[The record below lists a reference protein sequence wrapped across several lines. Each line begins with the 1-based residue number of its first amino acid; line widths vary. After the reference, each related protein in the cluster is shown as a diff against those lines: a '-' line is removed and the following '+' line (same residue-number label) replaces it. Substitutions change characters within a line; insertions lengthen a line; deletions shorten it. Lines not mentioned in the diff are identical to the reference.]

1 MASRNFV
8 DALATAKKIAE
19 EVSRPAAAEV
29 DRENRFPS
37 ESMIALKAAKLLSA
51 SVPEDLGGMGLSIT
65 ELSDICGV
73 LGQACAASAMV
84 FAMHHIQVATI
95 ARHGLSSSYFKGY
108 LRECVDKQLL
118 IASVTSEVGVSGD
131 MRSSV
136 AGAVVQGNRYS
147 VTKHATTIS
156 YGAHAD
162 DHLLT
167 CKRSPEAAT
176 ADQIAILCRKAD
188 TKLEQTGTWDTLGMR
203 GTQSPGFIV
212 RATGNVEQIMPE
224 FAEMASRTVVPYSH
238 MLWAGLWLGI
248 ATDAV
253 TKCRHY
259 LRTEARKNPGTTP
272 RVGLRVSELT
282 TQLQLMRSL
291 VRDTGRDIETVYS
304 APGGDEVLAA
314 AGWALRL
321 NQVKIAASQMSFDI
335 CVKALQI
342 LGIAAYRQDSPVSL
356 GRHVRDSLSASV
368 MVGNDRILHSNAS
381 FLCVFK
387 DD

>member
-1 MASRNFV
+1 MASPRFV
-8 DALATAKKIAE
+8 DALAAAKKIAD
-19 EVSRPAAAEV
+19 EVLRPTAAAV
-29 DRENRFPS
+29 DRENRFPR
-37 ESMIALKAAKLLSA
+37 ESIDALKAAQLLSA

-73 LGQACAASAMV
+73 LGQACSASAMV

-95 ARHGLSSSYFKGY
+95 VRHGLGSNYFKNY

-118 IASVTSEVGVSGD
+118 IASVTSEVGPSGD

-136 AGAVVQGNRYS
+136 AGAVVQGDRYS

-156 YGAHAD
+156 YGAYAD
-162 DHLLT
+162 DHLIT
-167 CKRSPEAAT
+167 CKRSPTAAA
-176 ADQIAILCRKAD
+176 ADQIAIMCRKAN
-188 TKLEQTGTWDTLGMR
+188 TTLEQTGTWDTLGMR
-203 GTQSPGFIV
+203 GTQSPGFILSS
-212 RATGNVEQIMPE
+212 TGSIEQFLPE
-224 FAEMASRTVVPYSH
+224 GAEMASRTVVPYSH

-253 TKCRHY
+253 GKCRQY
-259 LRTEARKNPGTTP
+259 LRTEARKKPGTTP
-272 RVGLRVSELT
+272 PVGVRVSELT

-335 CVKALQI
+335 CVKALQT

-356 GRHVRDSLSASV
+356 GRHVRDALSASL
-368 MVGNDRILHSNAS
+368 MVGNDRIHHSNAS